1 MPARYGQSEVFA
13 DFLNL
18 GKEVVKLENTP
29 ELKSGVGSF
38 PRSFW
43 VANVM
48 ELFERGAYYGLNAL
62 LAIYLSNKVAEG
74 GLGFS
79 VDMVGLLQSFVYAVT
94 YIIPIL
100 GGALADRYGY
110 RKMLLVAFSLLAT
123 GYFIAG
129 QVDTYGIIFI
139 SLLVMATG
147 SGLFKPII
155 SGTIARTT
163 NEKNS
168 GFGFGIY
175 YWMINL
181 GALVAPLVA
190 GYIRDSLSWSWV
202 FTISSIYCALMLLP
216 AAFLYKDPPK
226 PESQKNFK
234 EVMSGALT
242 VLSDARFMLLIFVYS
257 CFWILYFQNFGSV
270 LWYLRDFVNPEPITR
285 FFARLGMD
293 YTLRPEHVT
302 VVNAGTIVLLQI
314 FVNLIVRNIKPLPT
328 MVAGILIGSAGF
340 VVLAMSQHAWIFILG
355 IAVFS
360 IGEMTCHPKYYSYI
374 GIVAPVEKK
383 ATYMGYA
390 FLYGVI
396 GSLVGSNVGG
406 EMYKAILSPLKEKAV
421 SAGIFPWELTGV
433 GGTLRN
439 FWLIFAALGILTTF
453 GLIIYNRL
461 FGENTVKTRARART
475 TMLFIYAILVLLS
488 VGMIFFV
495 NATKGGVPPKTW
507 IQSAIMAL
515 IGIGG
520 LYTLLKNKDETAGQ
534 EG

>member
-1 MPARYGQSEVFA
+1 MENSSEM
-13 DFLNL
+13 
-18 GKEVVKLENTP
+18 
-29 ELKSGVGSF
+29 KSGIGSF

-62 LAIYLSNKVAEG
+62 LAIYLSEKVANG
-74 GLGFS
+74 GLGFTE
-79 VDMVGLLQSFVYAVT
+79 DMVGLLQSFVYAVT
-94 YIIPIL
+94 YVIPIL

-110 RKMLLVAFSLLAT
+110 RKMLLFAFSLLAA
-123 GYFIAG
+123 GYFVAG
-129 QVDTYGIIFI
+129 QVNTYGVIFV

-168 GFGFGIY
+168 GFGFGVY

-202 FTISSIYCALMLLP
+202 FTISAIYCALMLLP
-216 AAFLYKDPPK
+216 AAFLYRDPPK
-226 PESQKNFK
+226 PESRKNLK
-234 EVMSGALT
+234 EVLSGALT

-270 LWYLRDFVNPEPITR
+270 LWYLRDFIDPAPITR
-285 FFARLGMD
+285 FFARMGMD

-314 FVNLIVRNIKPLPT
+314 FVNLIVKNIKPLPT
-328 MVAGILIGSAGF
+328 MVGGILIGSAGF
-340 VVLAMSQHAWIFILG
+340 FVLAMSQNAWIFILG

-374 GIVAPVEKK
+374 GIVAPQEKK

-406 EMYKAILSPLKEKAV
+406 EMYRAILSPIKEKAL
-421 SAGIFPWELTGV
+421 SAGLIPLQMAGAQ
-433 GGTLRN
+433 GTLRN
-439 FWLIFAALGILTTF
+439 FWLVFAALGIVTTL
-453 GLIIYNRL
+453 GLVLYNKL
-461 FGENTVKTRARART
+461 FGEDSVTTRVRARKV
-475 TMLFIYAILVLLS
+475 MFFIYGLLTVLS
-488 VGMIFFV
+488 VAMVFFV
-495 NATKGGVPPKTW
+495 NSTKGSVPPKTW
-507 IQSAIMAL
+507 IQSTIMIL

-520 LYTLLKNKDETAGQ
+520 LYTLLKNQTETDF
-534 EG
+534 EKE

>member
-1 MPARYGQSEVFA
+1 MQTG
-13 DFLNL
+13 L
-18 GKEVVKLENTP
+18 
-29 ELKSGVGSF
+29 GSF

-62 LAIYLSNKVAEG
+62 LAIYLSDKVANG
-74 GLGFS
+74 GLGFTE
-79 VDMVGLLQSFVYAVT
+79 DMVGLLQSFVYAVT
-94 YIIPIL
+94 YVIPIL

-110 RKMLLVAFSLLAT
+110 RKMLLVAFSLLAA
-123 GYFIAG
+123 GYFAAG
-129 QVDTYGIIFI
+129 QVTSYGVIFMA
-139 SLLVMATG
+139 LLLMATG

-168 GFGFGIY
+168 GFGFGVY

-202 FTISSIYCALMLLP
+202 FSFSALYCALMLLP
-216 AAFLYKDPPK
+216 TVFLYRDPPK
-226 PESQKNFK
+226 PKNQKSLG
-234 EVMSGALT
+234 EVLSGAIT

-270 LWYLRDFVNPEPITR
+270 LWYLRDFIDPAPISR
-285 FFARLGMD
+285 FFARMGMD

-314 FVNLIVRNIKPLPT
+314 VVNLIVKNIKPLPT
-328 MVAGILIGSAGF
+328 MVGGILIGSAGF
-340 VVLAMSQHAWIFILG
+340 LVLASSQHAWIFILG

-374 GIVAPVEKK
+374 GIVAPQEKK

-406 EMYKAILSPLKEKAV
+406 EMYRAILTPLKVRAEA
-421 SAGIFPWELTGV
+421 AGILPLAVEGAP
-433 GGTLRN
+433 GTLRM
-439 FWLIFAALGILTTF
+439 FWLIFAVLGVITMM
-453 GLIIYNRL
+453 GLIVYNRL
-461 FGENTVKTRARART
+461 FGEDTPETRARARRV
-475 TMLFIYAILVLLS
+475 MFFIYGILIILS
-488 VGMIFFV
+488 IGMVFFV
-495 NATKGGVPPKTW
+495 NSTKGAVPPKTW
-507 IQSAIMAL
+507 IQSTIMFL

-520 LYTLLKNKDETAGQ
+520 LYTLYNSRHET
-534 EG
+534 E